1 MCLPGQEEES
11 SAFSGDSVLLEE
23 KEAEIRPR
31 RQVRRVC
38 VVGFGVGAML
48 VMLSGLD
55 CISGAMVSH

>member
-1 MCLPGQEEES
+1 MPGEKEEG

-23 KEAEIRPR
+23 KEAEIRPS
-31 RQVRRVC
+31 RQVRRVS

-55 CISGAMVSH
+55 CISGATVSH